1 MIDVKGDL
9 HLKIRAAREALLMKL
24 DGLSDFDVR
33 RPLTT
38 TGTNLLGLVK
48 HNTVSDSRYFGLVFD
63 RPCPEPIPTWDDAS
77 AYGTDFWAN
86 EDETR
91 SGIVDLSRRVW
102 IHADKTIEAL
112 TLDASG
118 FVPWWDEKT
127 VTLFTVM
134 VHRLCNLARHAGHAD
149 VLREGLDGVVGVDK
163 NAYLHGLGEEYWS
176 KRREVIERAA
186 RSTHP

>member
-1 MIDVKGDL
+1 MIDVKADL
-9 HLKIRAAREALLMKL
+9 YLKIRTAREALLMKL

-48 HNTVSDSRYFGLVFD
+48 HNAVSDSRYFGLVFD
-63 RPCPEPIPTWDDAS
+63 RPCPEPIPAWDDVS
-77 AYGTDFWAN
+77 AYGTDFWAS

-91 SGIVDLSRRVW
+91 SGIVDLSKRVW
-102 IHADKTIEAL
+102 VHADDTIEAL
-112 TLDASG
+112 ALDASG

-134 VHRLCNLARHAGHAD
+134 VHRLCNVTRHAGHAD
-149 VLREGLDGVVGVDK
+149 VLREGLDGVVGVDE
-163 NAYLHGLGEEYWS
+163 NAYLHGLGEEFWS
-176 KRREVIERAA
+176 KRREMIESAA
-186 RSTHP
+186 RSTRT